1 MKDIFISIRGRL
13 LLNVEALNMAE
24 SVGNYVKHRKVPVL
38 VPEENGFVTYFV
50 PAISGESIAHGFQ
63 KTLAEE
69 AEKRSIAVCKL
80 CSKGVFLKSTNNKV
94 INEAFNNPP
103 NTDIE
108 EFIVKNCF
116 VEDVGGFMYAEA
128 ENVKRTSNF
137 YVGYMIPAKEA
148 LEHVVV
154 DPQLHSRYA
163 LGTSFVAEQ
172 GQMIYYVELSSALYT
187 FSMDLD
193 TKYIGRLTFQY
204 ENAGKDLFE
213 KDERRKRLDT
223 VLDALKVFLLEQP
236 FGAKKTRFLP
246 QGEWNSIVISV
257 SDKTWTASSPFTS
270 KYIESTL
277 KKKDK
282 ISYNTEIFVGKVE
295 ENNIEEAI
303 INAIEHGKQRISVQ

>member
-13 LLNVEALNMAE
+13 LLNAEALNMTE

-38 VPEENGFVTYFV
+38 MPEGNGFVTYFV

-69 AEKRSIAVCKL
+69 AEKRSIPVCNL
-80 CSKGVFLKSTNNKV
+80 CRKGVFLKSTNNKV

-103 NTDIE
+103 KTDIE
-108 EFIVKNCF
+108 EFVVKNCL

-137 YVGYMIPAKEA
+137 YVGYMIPAKDA

-163 LGTSFVAEQ
+163 LGTPFVAEQ

-193 TKYIGRLTFQY
+193 TKYIGRLTFKY
-204 ENAGKDLFE
+204 EKAGEDLFE
-213 KDERRKRLDT
+213 KEERIKRLNV

-257 SDKTWTASSPFTS
+257 SDKTWTASSPFTN
-270 KYIESTL
+270 KYIENTL
-277 KKKDK
+277 KKKEK
-282 ISYNTEIFVGKVE
+282 VNYNTEVFVGR
-295 ENNIEEAI
+295 IEESSIEDAI
-303 INAIEHGKQRISVQ
+303 INAIENCRQRIQA